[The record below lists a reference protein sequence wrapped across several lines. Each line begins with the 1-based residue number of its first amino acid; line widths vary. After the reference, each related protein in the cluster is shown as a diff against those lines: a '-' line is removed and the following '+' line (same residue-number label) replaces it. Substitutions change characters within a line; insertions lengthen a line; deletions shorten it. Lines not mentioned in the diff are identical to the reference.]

1 MNCLNRLIITFIIIN
16 LIQYPAL
23 AVLDI
28 DMSVDQEIRRQY
40 NPNKIENDLLP
51 PLPDNLKNDIP
62 LKPNFPTSQ
71 PTTGKTTNSS
81 TGTSS
86 TTKTNNPIPLKE
98 ANISKPKG
106 QKLVL
111 KRGTKFT
118 VRLTS
123 GISDRMSAGTKIYF
137 RLSKPIKTKY
147 FSLPENT
154 RFVGVVVDSHT
165 PQISGN
171 GGLLVIKVDNVVIN
185 GRTQEINAKVTKANY
200 KKIFFNNIKGKHSYW
215 KSVEK
220 SIKPGKRFYDKTW
233 ATTKKLANSNM
244 TIIFSPFTLVAGVM
258 VFGVNIIGS
267 PLFAMFSKGGNLT
280 IPANTP
286 FELKLLEDT
295 TIYN

>member
-1 MNCLNRLIITFIIIN
+1 MNCLNRLIITFIVIN

-62 LKPNFPTSQ
+62 LKPNFPTQQ
-71 PTTGKTTNSS
+71 PTKPTSSNSNINKTT
-81 TGTSS
+81 T
-86 TTKTNNPIPLKE
+86 IPLKE
-98 ANISKPKG
+98 ANIPKSSG

-171 GGLLVIKVDNVVIN
+171 GGLLVIKIDNVVIN

-200 KKIFFNNIKGKHSYW
+200 KKIFFNNIKGKHTYW
-215 KSVEK
+215 RSVEK

-244 TIIFSPFTLVAGVM
+244 TVIFSPFTLVAGVM

-267 PLFAMFSKGGNLT
+267 PLCAMFSQGGNLS

-286 FELKLLEDT
+286 FELKLLENT

>member
-1 MNCLNRLIITFIIIN
+1 MNCLNRLIITFIVIN

-62 LKPNFPTSQ
+62 LKPNFPTQQ
-71 PTTGKTTNSS
+71 PTKPTSSNSNINKTT
-81 TGTSS
+81 T
-86 TTKTNNPIPLKE
+86 IPLKE
-98 ANISKPKG
+98 ANIPKSSG

-171 GGLLVIKVDNVVIN
+171 GGLLVIKIDNVVIN

-200 KKIFFNNIKGKHSYW
+200 KKIFFNNIKGKHTYW
-215 KSVEK
+215 RSVEK

-244 TIIFSPFTLVAGVM
+244 TVIFSPFTLVAGVM

-267 PLFAMFSKGGNLT
+267 PLFAMFSKGGNLS

-286 FELKLLEDT
+286 FELKLLENT

>member
-71 PTTGKTTNSS
+71 QNTAKTTTSN

-86 TTKTNNPIPLKE
+86 TTKTNPIPLKE
-98 ANISKPKG
+98 ANIPKPKG

-123 GISDRMSAGTKIYF
+123 GISDRMSVGTKIYF
-137 RLSKPIKTKY
+137 RLSKPIRTKY

-267 PLFAMFSKGGNLT
+267 PLFAMFSKGGNLS

-286 FELKLLEDT
+286 FELKLLEET

>member
-1 MNCLNRLIITFIIIN
+1 MNCLNRLIITFIVIN

-62 LKPNFPTSQ
+62 LKPNFPTQQ
-71 PTTGKTTNSS
+71 PTKPTSSNSNINKTT
-81 TGTSS
+81 T
-86 TTKTNNPIPLKE
+86 IPLKE
-98 ANISKPKG
+98 ANIPKSFG

-171 GGLLVIKVDNVVIN
+171 GGLLVIKIDNVVIN

-200 KKIFFNNIKGKHSYW
+200 KKIFFNNIKGKHTYW

-244 TIIFSPFTLVAGVM
+244 TVIFSPFTLVAGVM

-267 PLFAMFSKGGNLT
+267 PLFAMFSKGGNLS

-286 FELKLLEDT
+286 FELKLLENT